1 MAKIKRPT
9 LTVKCSQFA
18 FDELFEKFNK
28 AVKSKQY
35 KKFDY
40 DAWCKI
46 RKTIKEHCSRT
57 DKTIIP
63 TNVHFDIDTNEVLVA
78 IGKEGVGFQSDD
90 KSFGQFL
97 ANEWTPR
104 FITDVLMSG
113 IEVREVSDYVISTKP
128 TPAEQTWKETM
139 CANDS
144 YCYKIY
150 VKQRKEINN
159 YYNDVNQH
167 YEKIYT
173 NADKYKP
180 SYATAQPSNLNWDG
194 IAGGPIA
201 DNTATKATTNTEK
214 LDGFTIDWNVPTS
227 TTKPITN
234 AVKPDSLT
242 LDWFATTSSTKPISA
257 DDLATITKL
266 NTKASVI
273 SPCADQVSICCDD
286 LCKNCKNYEK
296 KDNEKKENKMKG
308 FNFDFGKITNDSIR
322 MSMYGMA
329 VKNTS
334 GVWTAYDKSTGDL
347 MDVDVFNFDGSN
359 FLFKM
364 PVAIKDIVVGDVVI
378 HARKPMFVIS
388 KTEAGDLVAIDP
400 VAGEKKTIMPV
411 RSPFGF
417 NFCTKIISLFDSL
430 MPTAETPSADN
441 PFGSLWMFALL
452 DNKQDTKDILPMM
465 LMMNGANMGN
475 MNPMMWML
483 MMDNDGSTKDNLL
496 PLMMLAN
503 MNK

>member
-1 MAKIKRPT
+1 MATIKSPT
-9 LTVKCSQFA
+9 LYVKCSQSA
-18 FDELFEKFNK
+18 FNELFEKFNK
-28 AVKSKQY
+28 AVKQKQY

-46 RKTIKEHCSRT
+46 RKTIKERCSRV
-57 DKTIIP
+57 DNKIVP
-63 TNVHFDIDTNEVLVA
+63 TSIHFDVDTKKVFVENVPN
-78 IGKEGVGFQSDD
+78 FYFDD

-97 ANEWTPR
+97 VNELTPQ
-104 FITDVLMSG
+104 FIIKVLMCN
-113 IEVREVSDYVISTKP
+113 IEVKEATEYVISTKP
-128 TPAEQTWKETM
+128 TTAELNWKREMTI
-139 CANDS
+139 NDK
-144 YCYKIY
+144 YYYKNII
-150 VKQRKEINN
+150 KQYKEINN
-159 YYNDVNQH
+159 YYNDVNEH

-173 NADKYKP
+173 DADKY
-180 SYATAQPSNLNWDG
+180 STTYATAQPSNLNWNG
-194 IAGGPIA
+194 ITGGPVA
-201 DNTATKATTNTEK
+201 DNTATKATTNTET
-214 LDGFTIDWNVPTS
+214 LDGFTIDWNAPTS

-257 DDLATITKL
+257 DDLGSIVKL
-266 NTKASVI
+266 DTRADVI
-273 SPCADQVSICCDD
+273 KPCADKVSICCDD

-296 KDNEKKENKMKG
+296 KDNEEKENKMKG

-364 PVAIKDIVVGDVVI
+364 PVAIKDIAVGDVVI

-388 KTEAGDLVAIDP
+388 KTEAGDLVAVDP
-400 VAGEKKTIMPV
+400 VAGEKKTIMPT

-417 NFCTKIISLFDSL
+417 NFATKIISLFDSL
-430 MPTAETPSADN
+430 MPNAEAPSADN
-441 PFGSLWMFALL
+441 PFGSLWMLML
-452 DNKQDTKDILPMM
+452 MDGKSDMKDMLVPMM
-465 LMMNGANMGN
+465 LMSQANGSTNAF
-475 MNPMMWML
+475 NPMMLML
-483 MMDNDGSTKDNLL
+483 MNDGDMKDIAL
-496 PLMMLAN
+496 PLML
-503 MNK
+503 MNQVK

>member
-1 MAKIKRPT
+1 MAKIKSPT

-40 DAWCKI
+40 DDWCKI
-46 RKTIKEHCSRT
+46 RKAIKEHCSRT

-63 TNVHFDIDTNEVLVA
+63 ATIHFDIDTKVVLVA
-78 IGKEGVGFQSDD
+78 IGKESVGFHFDD

-97 ANEWTPR
+97 VNELTPQ
-104 FITDVLMSG
+104 FIIKVLMCN
-113 IEVREVSDYVISTKP
+113 IEVKEATEYVISTKP
-128 TPAEQTWKETM
+128 TIAELNWKREMTI
-139 CANDS
+139 NDK
-144 YCYKIY
+144 YYYKNII
-150 VKQRKEINN
+150 KQYKN
-159 YYNDVNQH
+159 YNDV

-173 NADKYKP
+173 DADKYSP
-180 SYATAQPSNLNWDG
+180 AYATAQPSNLNWAVD
-194 IAGGPIA
+194 
-201 DNTATKATTNTEK
+201 DTATKAITNTA
-214 LDGFTIDWNVPTS
+214 
-227 TTKPITN
+227 TTKP
-234 AVKPDSLT
+234 DGLT
-242 LDWFATTSSTKPISA
+242 IDWFATTSSTKPISA
-257 DDLATITKL
+257 DDLVDVAKL
-266 NTKASVI
+266 NTKASII

-286 LCKNCKNYEK
+286 LKNCKNYEK
-296 KDNEKKENKMKG
+296 KDNEEKENKMKG
-308 FNFDFGKITNDSIR
+308 FNFDFGKITNDFIR

-364 PVAIKDIVVGDVVI
+364 PVAIKDIAVGDVII
-378 HARKPMFVIS
+378 HARKPMFVVS

-400 VAGEKKTIMPV
+400 VAGEKKTIMPI

-430 MPTAETPSADN
+430 MPTAEAPSADN
-441 PFGSLWMFALL
+441 PFGSLWMLALL
-452 DNKQDTKDILPMM
+452 DGKSDMKDMLVPLMLMSQANGSTNAFNPMM
-465 LMMNGANMGN
+465 LMLMNDGDMKDLAV
-475 MNPMMWML
+475 PLML
-483 MMDNDGSTKDNLL
+483 MNQVK
-496 PLMMLAN
+496 
-503 MNK
+503 

>member
-9 LTVKCSQFA
+9 LTVSCSQFA

-63 TNVHFDIDTNEVLVA
+63 TNVHFDIDTNEVLIA
-78 IGKEGVGFQSDD
+78 IGKEAVGFQSDD

-104 FITDVLMSG
+104 FITDVLMNG

-139 CANDS
+139 YANDS

-173 NADKYKP
+173 DADKYKP
-180 SYATAQPSNLNWDG
+180 SYATAQPADLNWNG
-194 IAGGPIA
+194 ITGGPIG
-201 DNTATKATTNTEK
+201 DNTATKAIVSNAAELATATA
-214 LDGFTIDWNVPTS
+214 
-227 TTKPITN
+227 KPGG
-234 AVKPDSLT
+234 LT
-242 LDWFATTSSTKPISA
+242 LDWFASTGTTKPISA
-257 DDLATITKL
+257 DDLGSVVKL
-266 NTKASVI
+266 NTKADVI
-273 SPCADQVSICCDD
+273 KFEPCADQVSICCDD

-296 KDNEKKENKMKG
+296 KDNEEKENKMKG

-364 PVAIKDIVVGDVVI
+364 PVAIKDIAVGDVVI

-400 VAGEKKTIMPV
+400 VAGEKKTIMP
-411 RSPFGF
+411 SKNMFGF
-417 NFCTKIISLFDSL
+417 NFATKVISLFDNL
-430 MPTAETPSADN
+430 MGQTPTSEN
-441 PFGSLWMFALL
+441 PFGNMWMLML
-452 DNKQDTKDILPMM
+452 MDGKSDMKDMLIPMM
-465 LMMNGANMGN
+465 LMSQANGSTNAF
-475 MNPMMWML
+475 NPMMLML
-483 MMDNDGSTKDNLL
+483 MNDGDMKDMAI
-496 PLMMLAN
+496 PLML
-503 MNK
+503 MNQVK

>member
-46 RKTIKEHCSRT
+46 RKVIKEHCSRT

-63 TNVHFDIDTNEVLVA
+63 TNIHFDIDANEVLVA
-78 IGKEGVGFQSDD
+78 IGKEAIEFHLDD

-97 ANEWTPR
+97 ANELTPR
-104 FITDVLMSG
+104 FTIDVMMSG
-113 IEVREVSDYVISTKP
+113 IEVKEVNDYFISTKP
-128 TPAEQTWKETM
+128 TPAERSWKETM
-139 CANDS
+139 SANDT
-144 YCYKIY
+144 YCYKVF
-150 VKQRKEINN
+150 VKRRKEINN
-159 YYNDVNQH
+159 YYNDVNEH

-173 NADKYKP
+173 DADKYSP
-180 SYATAQPSNLNWDG
+180 AYATAQPSNLNWAVD
-194 IAGGPIA
+194 
-201 DNTATKATTNTEK
+201 DTATKAITNTVATK
-214 LDGFTIDWNVPTS
+214 LDGLTIDWFASTT
-227 TTKPITN
+227 TTKP
-234 AVKPDSLT
+234 V
-242 LDWFATTSSTKPISA
+242 ST
-257 DDLATITKL
+257 DDLVDVAKL
-266 NTKASVI
+266 NTKASI
-273 SPCADQVSICCDD
+273 INPCADQVSICTDD

-296 KDNEKKENKMKG
+296 KDNEEKENKMKG

-364 PVAIKDIVVGDVVI
+364 PVAIKDIAVGDVII
-378 HARKPMFVIS
+378 HARKPMFVVS

-400 VAGEKKTIMPV
+400 VAGEKKTIMP
-411 RSPFGF
+411 SKNMFGF
-417 NFCTKIISLFDSL
+417 NFVTKVISLFDNL
-430 MPTAETPSADN
+430 MGQTPTSEN
-441 PFGSLWMFALL
+441 PFGSLWMLML
-452 DNKQDTKDILPMM
+452 MDGKSDMKDMLVPMM
-465 LMMNGANMGN
+465 LMSQANGSTNAF
-475 MNPMMWML
+475 NPMMLML
-483 MMDNDGSTKDNLL
+483 MGDGDMKDLAV
-496 PLMMLAN
+496 PLML
-503 MNK
+503 MNQVK

>member
-1 MAKIKRPT
+1 MATIKSPT
-9 LTVKCSQFA
+9 LTVKCSQFS
-18 FDELFEKFNK
+18 FNELFEKFNK
-28 AVKSKQY
+28 VVKSKQY

-40 DAWCKI
+40 DDWCKI
-46 RKTIKEHCSRT
+46 RKAIKEHCSRT

-63 TNVHFDIDTNEVLVA
+63 ATIHFDIDTKVVLVA
-78 IGKEGVGFQSDD
+78 IGKESVGFHFDD

-97 ANEWTPR
+97 VNELTPQ
-104 FITDVLMSG
+104 FIIKVLMCN
-113 IEVREVSDYVISTKP
+113 IEVKEATEYVISTKP
-128 TPAEQTWKETM
+128 TTAELNWKREMTI
-139 CANDS
+139 NDK
-144 YCYKIY
+144 YYYKNII
-150 VKQRKEINN
+150 KQYKN
-159 YYNDVNQH
+159 YNDV

-173 NADKYKP
+173 DADKYSP
-180 SYATAQPSNLNWDG
+180 AYATAQPSNLNWAVD
-194 IAGGPIA
+194 
-201 DNTATKATTNTEK
+201 DTATKAITNTASTK
-214 LDGFTIDWNVPTS
+214 SDGLTIDWFASTT
-227 TTKPITN
+227 TTKP
-234 AVKPDSLT
+234 V
-242 LDWFATTSSTKPISA
+242 ST
-257 DDLATITKL
+257 DDLVDVAKL
-266 NTKASVI
+266 NTKASI
-273 SPCADQVSICCDD
+273 INPCADQVSICCDD

-296 KDNEKKENKMKG
+296 KDNKEKENKMKG

-364 PVAIKDIVVGDVVI
+364 PVAIKDIAVGDVII
-378 HARKPMFVIS
+378 HARKPMFVVS

-400 VAGEKKTIMPV
+400 VAGEKKTIMPI

-417 NFCTKIISLFDSL
+417 NFYTKIISLFDSL
-430 MPTAETPSADN
+430 MPTAEAPSADN

-465 LMMNGANMGN
+465 LMMNGANVGS

>member
-9 LTVKCSQFA
+9 LTVSCSQFA

-28 AVKSKQY
+28 AAKSKQY

-57 DKTIIP
+57 NKTIIP
-63 TNVHFDIDTNEVLVA
+63 TNVHFNIDTNEVLVA
-78 IGKEGVGFQSDD
+78 IGKEAVGFQSDD

-104 FITDVLMSG
+104 FVTDVLMCN
-113 IEVREVSDYVISTKP
+113 IEVKEATEYVISTKP
-128 TPAEQTWKETM
+128 TTAELNWKREMTINDKYYYKNIIKQYKET
-139 CANDS
+139 
-144 YCYKIY
+144 
-150 VKQRKEINN
+150 NN
-159 YYNDVNQH
+159 YYNDV

-173 NADKYKP
+173 DADKYKP
-180 SYATAQPSNLNWDG
+180 AYAPAHPADLNWNG
-194 IAGGPIA
+194 ITGGPIG
-201 DNTATKATTNTEK
+201 DNTATKAIVSNAAELATATA
-214 LDGFTIDWNVPTS
+214 
-227 TTKPITN
+227 KPGG
-234 AVKPDSLT
+234 LT
-242 LDWFATTSSTKPISA
+242 LDWFASTGTTKPVST
-257 DDLATITKL
+257 DDLVDVTKL

-296 KDNEKKENKMKG
+296 KDNEEKENKMKG

-364 PVAIKDIVVGDVVI
+364 PVAIKDIAVGDVVI
-378 HARKPMFVIS
+378 HARKPMFVVS
-388 KTEAGDLVAIDP
+388 KTEAGDLVAVDP
-400 VAGEKKTIMPV
+400 VAGEKKTIMPI

-417 NFCTKIISLFDSL
+417 NFATKVISLFDNL
-430 MPTAETPSADN
+430 MGNSEAPSADN
-441 PFGSLWMFALL
+441 PFGSLWMLML
-452 DNKQDTKDILPMM
+452 MDGKSDMKDMLVPMM
-465 LMMNGANMGN
+465 LMNQANGSTNAF
-475 MNPMMWML
+475 NPMMLML
-483 MMDNDGSTKDNLL
+483 MNDGDMKDMAIS
-496 PLMMLAN
+496 LML
-503 MNK
+503 MNQVK

>member
-1 MAKIKRPT
+1 MATIKSPT
-9 LTVKCSQFA
+9 LYVKCSQFA
-18 FDELFEKFNK
+18 FNELFEKFNK
-28 AVKSKQY
+28 AVKNKKY

-40 DAWCKI
+40 DDWCKI
-46 RKTIKEHCSRT
+46 RKTIKERCSEV
-57 DKTIIP
+57 DAEIVP
-63 TNVHFDIDTNEVLVA
+63 TSIHFDIDTRKVFVEN
-78 IGKEGVGFQSDD
+78 IPNFYFDD

-97 ANEWTPR
+97 VNELTPQ
-104 FITDVLMSG
+104 FIIKVLMSS
-113 IEVREVSDYVISTKP
+113 IEVKETTDYVISTKP
-128 TPAEQTWKETM
+128 TLVERTWKARM
-139 CANDS
+139 AAKDS
-144 YCYKIY
+144 YYYKNII
-150 VKQRKEINN
+150 KQYEKITN
-159 YYNDVNQH
+159 YFNDVNEH

-173 NADKYKP
+173 DADKYKP
-180 SYATAQPSNLNWDG
+180 SYATAQPTNLNW
-194 IAGGPIA
+194 AGSPIG
-201 DNTATKATTNTEK
+201 DNTATKAIVSNAAELANTA
-214 LDGFTIDWNVPTS
+214 TA
-227 TTKPITN
+227 KPGG
-234 AVKPDSLT
+234 LT
-242 LDWFATTSSTKPISA
+242 LDWFASTGTTKPVSA
-257 DDLATITKL
+257 DDLVDVTKL

-273 SPCADQVSICCDD
+273 SPCADQVSICTDD

-296 KDNEKKENKMKG
+296 KDNEEKENKMKG

-364 PVAIKDIVVGDVVI
+364 PVAIKDIAVGDVII
-378 HARKPMFVIS
+378 HARKPMFVVS

-400 VAGEKKTIMPV
+400 VAGEKKTIMPT

-430 MPTAETPSADN
+430 MPTTETPSVDN

-465 LMMNGANMGN
+465 LMMNGANMGS

>member
-46 RKTIKEHCSRT
+46 RKAIKEHCART

-63 TNVHFDIDTNEVLVA
+63 TTVHFDIDTNVVLVA
-78 IGKEGVGFQSDD
+78 IGKESVGFQSDD

-97 ANEWTPR
+97 ANEWTPQ

-113 IEVREVSDYVISTKP
+113 IEVKEATEYVIFTKP
-128 TPAEQTWKETM
+128 TTAELDWKREMTINDKYYYKNIIKQYKET
-139 CANDS
+139 
-144 YCYKIY
+144 
-150 VKQRKEINN
+150 NN
-159 YYNDVNQH
+159 YYNDV

-173 NADKYKP
+173 DADKYSP
-180 SYATAQPSNLNWDG
+180 AYATAQPSNLSWTDDG
-194 IAGGPIA
+194 
-201 DNTATKATTNTEK
+201 TATKAIVSNAAELAKTT
-214 LDGFTIDWNVPTS
+214 
-227 TTKPITN
+227 
-234 AVKPDSLT
+234 AVKPDSLI

-273 SPCADQVSICCDD
+273 SPCADQVSICTDD

-296 KDNEKKENKMKG
+296 KDNEEKENKMKG

-364 PVAIKDIVVGDVVI
+364 PVAIKDIAVGDVII

-388 KTEAGDLVAIDP
+388 KTEAGDLVAVDP
-400 VAGEKKTIMPV
+400 VAGEKKTIMPI

-417 NFCTKIISLFDSL
+417 NFATKVISLFDNL
-430 MPTAETPSADN
+430 MGNSEAPSADN
-441 PFGSLWMFALL
+441 PFGNMWMLML
-452 DNKQDTKDILPMM
+452 MDGKSDMKDMLIPMM
-465 LMMNGANMGN
+465 LMSQANGSTNAF
-475 MNPMMWML
+475 NPMMLML
-483 MMDNDGSTKDNLL
+483 MNDGDMKDFAV
-496 PLMMLAN
+496 PLML
-503 MNK
+503 MNQVK

>member
-1 MAKIKRPT
+1 MAIIKSPT
-9 LTVKCSQFA
+9 LYVKCSQFA

-28 AVKSKQY
+28 AVKDKQY

-46 RKTIKEHCSRT
+46 RKTIKEHCSRI
-57 DKTIIP
+57 DNKIVP
-63 TNVHFDIDTNEVLVA
+63 TSIHFDIGTKEVFIDETVS
-78 IGKEGVGFQSDD
+78 KFHFDD

-97 ANEWTPR
+97 VNELNPK
-104 FITDVLMSG
+104 FIL
-113 IEVREVSDYVISTKP
+113 EYVISKKP
-128 TPAEQTWKETM
+128 TTAELDWKREMIT
-139 CANDS
+139 ND
-144 YCYKIY
+144 KNNII
-150 VKQRKEINN
+150 KQCE
-159 YYNDVNQH
+159 
-167 YEKIYT
+167 EIYT
-173 NADKYKP
+173 GADKYSP
-180 SYATAQPSNLNWDG
+180 TYATAQPSNLSWNSITSG
-194 IAGGPIA
+194 SVVNTTAA
-201 DNTATKATTNTEK
+201 TATTMTTNTEK
-214 LDGFTIDWNVPTS
+214 VDGFTIDWNAPTS

-234 AVKPDSLT
+234 TTKPDSFT
-242 LDWFATTSSTKPISA
+242 INWNTATNITKPINA
-257 DDLATITKL
+257 DDLISVAKL
-266 NTKASVI
+266 NTKVDVI
-273 SPCADQVSICCDD
+273 NPYADQVSICYDD

-296 KDNEKKENKMKG
+296 KDNKEKENKMKG

-329 VKNTS
+329 VKNAS
-334 GVWTAYDKSTGDL
+334 GVWTAYDKGTGDL

-364 PVAIKDIVVGDVVI
+364 PVAIKDIAVGDVII

-388 KTEAGDLVAIDP
+388 KTEAGDLIAIDP
-400 VAGEKKTIMPV
+400 VAGEKKTIMPI

-417 NFCTKIISLFDSL
+417 NFATKIISLFDSL
-430 MPTAETPSADN
+430 MPTVEAPSADN

-452 DNKQDTKDILPMM
+452 DNKQDIKDILPMM
-465 LMMNGANMGN
+465 LMMNGTNAGS

-483 MMDNDGSTKDNLL
+483 MMDNDSSTKDNLL

>member
-28 AVKSKQY
+28 AVKNKQY

-78 IGKEGVGFQSDD
+78 IGKEGVRFQSDD

-150 VKQRKEINN
+150 VKQREEINN

-167 YEKIYT
+167 YKKIYT
-173 NADKYKP
+173 DADKYKP

-201 DNTATKATTNTEK
+201 DNTATKA
-214 LDGFTIDWNVPTS
+214 IVS
-227 TTKPITN
+227 N
-234 AVKPDSLT
+234 AAELATATAKSGGLT
-242 LDWFATTSSTKPISA
+242 LDWFASTGTTKPVST
-257 DDLATITKL
+257 DDLVDVTKL

-296 KDNEKKENKMKG
+296 KDNEEKENKMKG

-334 GVWTAYDKSTGDL
+334 GVWTAYDKNTGDL

-364 PVAIKDIVVGDVVI
+364 PVAIKDIAVGDVVI

-400 VAGEKKTIMPV
+400 VAGEKKTIMP
-411 RSPFGF
+411 SKNMFGF
-417 NFCTKIISLFDSL
+417 NFATKVISLFDNL
-430 MPTAETPSADN
+430 MGQTPTSEN
-441 PFGSLWMFALL
+441 PFGSLWMLML
-452 DNKQDTKDILPMM
+452 MDGKSDMKDMLIPMM
-465 LMMNGANMGN
+465 LMNQANGSTNAF
-475 MNPMMWML
+475 NPMMLML
-483 MMDNDGSTKDNLL
+483 MNDGDMKDMAI
-496 PLMMLAN
+496 PLML
-503 MNK
+503 MNQVK